1 MVSSL
6 IPPVD
11 LLFSSFFVSPYICKL
26 YFFVNKKSITLLLA
40 FCIIFFLIFCTFF
53 R

>member
-11 LLFSSFFVSPYICKL
+11 LLFSFFLVSSYIYRL

-40 FCIIFFLIFCTFF
+40 FCTIFFLIFCIFF
-53 R
+53 H